1 MGNQSKPHRLETE
14 RLTLR
19 MFRESDLDDYAE
31 MCGDADVMKYLGGAV
46 MSRSEAWRS
55 MATVLGHW
63 QLRGFGLWAVE
74 KRDTCEMVG
83 RVGCWQPEGWPGL
96 EIAWTL
102 RKQFWGQ
109 GYATESARAA
119 LEVAFLRLRQTHV
132 ISMIHA
138 QNQPSIRVAQRL
150 YMRLEGRTAL
160 INDSVLVYGIR
171 RPAARSSGK

>member
-1 MGNQSKPHRLETE
+1 MRDQIKLDRLETE

-19 MFRESDLDDYAE
+19 MFRETDLDDYAE
-31 MCGDADVMKYLGGAV
+31 MCGDADVMKYLGGAA

-74 KRDTCEMVG
+74 KRDTGELLG
-83 RVGCWQPEGWPGL
+83 RVGCWRPEGWPGM

-102 RKQFWGQ
+102 RKRFWGQ

-119 LEVAFLRLRQTHV
+119 LEAAFFRLQQTHV

-138 QNQPSIRVAQRL
+138 ENQPSIRVAQRL
-150 YMRLEGRTAL
+150 RMRLEGQTAL
-160 INDSVLVYGIR
+160 LDHPVLVYGIR
-171 RPAARSSGK
+171 RPAAR